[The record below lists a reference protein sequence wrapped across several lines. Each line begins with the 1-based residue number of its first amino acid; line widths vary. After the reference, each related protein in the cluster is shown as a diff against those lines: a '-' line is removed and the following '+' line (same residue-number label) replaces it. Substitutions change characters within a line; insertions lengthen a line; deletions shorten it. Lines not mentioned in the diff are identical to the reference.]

1 MAKKV
6 NGVVHNMYNNATD
19 SGGYAIPPLA
29 TNLALGQLVVNT
41 SESDPCVL
49 FKTSAG
55 KIVKIVSEEVITKA
69 LTDILGNSAADL
81 DTLRELIAQFE
92 GSAND
97 ILPMLVA
104 LTDRVTAAETALGNK
119 ANSSTVNAHIN
130 NRENPHGVT
139 KAQVGLSN
147 LRNVEQLGI
156 TETAADSNKLGGV
169 AASQFVFT
177 RRSNGGD
184 VEGFIKLFSFKKTS
198 GGVNWVSDF
207 IVTIDTNVSSVNS
220 RSVLLSVDS
229 RDSVIN
235 ITPTLLK
242 DCVSRSSQFSYSI
255 DGDEVSVYVNHY
267 AYQYTMLAQLTKS
280 SDCVI
285 HCTYTK
291 TNGVNPIIV
300 NNIVGYNSSNSNKSD
315 VDWTANNL
323 YVHGG
328 KAWAA
333 MVTTSGNTNQA
344 LFGYTSGALGN
355 IGAFVRVGEN
365 VLKFRPQNSTEY
377 DIWNAGNSNLL
388 SVDWTAK
395 DIYLKGSVYKVSD
408 SDSWMYHVKRSD
420 NTAVRGISSDGF
432 NLQFVTNNAN
442 RLTILSGGNA
452 GFGTNNP
459 TDRVHAVGNVR
470 ATEKGIFGGNVESN
484 GSGIFAGDI
493 IAKKSGAVVF
503 AANDQSGG
511 SATRLNDLQDVKLPA
526 NLSAKMIMAYD
537 PAQINSDGTTGGYT
551 FMPAVG
557 VGTGKVVADDI
568 ESLPDITLE
577 GSPYAAVSDKRL
589 KENIRPLTGATN
601 ILLNFAAKEYEWSEE
616 GKKLG
621 LTDPRAYGLIAQEAA
636 ELKDIV
642 DIVRPLG
649 ISDYLGIDYI
659 KIVPIL
665 IAGFQEQHK
674 EIVDLNRLLQSIKTR
689 ANKAFGTE
697 AANAKK
703 IETLESEVRELKR
716 LMNN

>member
-97 ILPMLVA
+97 ILPLLVA

-119 ANSSTVNAHIN
+119 ANSSVVNAHISN
-130 NRENPHGVT
+130 TSNPHGVT
-139 KAQVGLSN
+139 AAQVGLSN
-147 LRNVEQLGI
+147 VRNVEQLGK
-156 TETAADSNKLGGV
+156 TETAADSSKLGGSD
-169 AASQFVFT
+169 ASAYVGFKGITLDANDMPYNSTGFT
-177 RRSNGGD
+177 YALNAPNSGS
-184 VEGFIKLFSFKKTS
+184 ITS
-198 GGVNWVSDF
+198 LGHDGYQM
-207 IVTIDTNVSSVNS
+207 
-220 RSVLLSVDS
+220 
-229 RDSVIN
+229 
-235 ITPTLLK
+235 
-242 DCVSRSSQFSYSI
+242 QFSS
-255 DGDEVSVYVNHY
+255 HY
-267 AYQYTMLAQLTKS
+267 AVSGLSFRTHNGDKRKWNPWVEIYT
-280 SDCVI
+280 
-285 HCTYTK
+285 
-291 TNGVNPIIV
+291 N
-300 NNIVGYNSSNSNKSD
+300 SNSNKSD
-315 VDWTANNL
+315 INWTCRELTANHHIQAIYQGYISRFNQNL
-323 YVHGG
+323 
-328 KAWAA
+328 
-333 MVTTSGNTNQA
+333 
-344 LFGYTSGALGN
+344 GYTWITNVKLTGTTETNEGQIKLGKDVFDYN
-355 IGAFVRVGEN
+355 GNAV
-365 VLKFRPQNSTEY
+365 Y
-377 DIWNAGNSNLL
+377 HAGNSNK
-388 SVDWTAK
+388 SDVNWVCNN
-395 DIYLKGSVYKVSD
+395 LKV
-408 SDSWMYHVKRSD
+408 
-420 NTAVRGISSDGF
+420 N
-432 NLQFVTNNAN
+432 
-442 RLTILSGGNA
+442 GNA

-493 IAKKSGAVVF
+493 LAKKSGAVVF

-526 NLSAKMIMAYD
+526 NLTAKMIMAYD

-589 KENIRPLTGATN
+589 KENIRPLIGATN
-601 ILLNFAAKEYEWSEE
+601 ILLNFAAKEYEWSDE
-616 GKKLG
+616 GRKLG

-649 ISDYLGIDYI
+649 ISDYLGVDYI

-697 AANAKK
+697 GANAKK
-703 IETLESEVRELKR
+703 IETLESEVAELKR
-716 LMNN
+716 LMSN

>member
-104 LTDRVTAAETALGNK
+104 LTDRVSAAETTLGNK
-119 ANSSTVNAHIN
+119 ANSSVVNAHIG
-130 NRENPHGVT
+130 NRDNPHGVT
-139 KAQVGLSN
+139 AAQVGALA
-147 LRNVEQLGI
+147 VGD
-156 TETAADSNKLGGV
+156 TAADSSKLGGATPDNVRNFCVTNAKTMAV
-169 AASQFVFT
+169 AGGFDADSLLAIGGCMSNYAGLTYWGNAPSKMGYGTIYQVPTTYTENNGTKALTTQFAF
-177 RRSNGGD
+177 D
-184 VEGFIKLFSFKKTS
+184 V
-198 GGVNWVSDF
+198 NH
-207 IVTIDTNVSSVNS
+207 NS
-220 RSVLLSVDS
+220 E
-229 RDSVIN
+229 
-235 ITPTLLK
+235 TPTKSFWFRTSNNLGIKNDWKEIYHEGNVNNKATPWYCKSLIAG
-242 DCVSRSSQFSYSI
+242 DIAADTFSSIEHVRNGYRALFCSAGNALRLYNIGAS
-255 DGDEVSVYVNHY
+255 GDEGTLLLNKSGI
-267 AYQYTMLAQLTKS
+267 QYS
-280 SDCVI
+280 SDNVTFYNI
-285 HCTYTK
+285 FHSG
-291 TNGVNPIIV
+291 NVNKP
-300 NNIVGYNSSNSNKSD
+300 D
-315 VDWTANNL
+315 VDWRANNL
-323 YVHGG
+323 YLTG
-328 KAWAA
+328 
-333 MVTTSGNTNQA
+333 SIYNTVDNNQW
-344 LFGYTSGALGN
+344 L
-355 IGAFVRVGEN
+355 
-365 VLKFRPQNSTEY
+365 
-377 DIWNAGNSNLL
+377 
-388 SVDWTAK
+388 
-395 DIYLKGSVYKVSD
+395 
-408 SDSWMYHVKRSD
+408 YHVKRSD
-420 NTAVRGISSDGF
+420 NTQVRGIASDGWD
-432 NLQFVTNNAN
+432 LQLITNNIAQ
-442 RLTILSGGNA
+442 LIIKSGGNA

-459 TDRVHAVGNVR
+459 TDRIHAVGNIR
-470 ATEKGIFGGNVESN
+470 ATKKGIFGGNVESN
-484 GSGIFAGDI
+484 GSGIFTGDI
-493 IAKKSGAVVF
+493 IAKKLGAVVF
-503 AANDQSGG
+503 AANDQAAG
-511 SATRLNDLQDVKLPA
+511 SATRLNDLQDVKLPT

-537 PAQINSDGTTGGYT
+537 PAQINSDGTKGGYT

-589 KENIRPLTGATN
+589 KDNIRPLVGATN

-649 ISDYLGIDYI
+649 ISDYLGVDYI

-665 IAGFQEQHK
+665 IAGFQEQNK
-674 EIVDLNRLLQSIKTR
+674 EIGAVNRKIEAVRTR
-689 ANKAFGTE
+689 ANKAYGLE
-697 AANAKK
+697 DANAKK
-703 IETLESEVRELKR
+703 IETLEAEVRELKK
-716 LMNN
+716 LMMN

>member
-104 LTDRVTAAETALGNK
+104 LTDRVSAAETALGNK
-119 ANSSTVNAHIN
+119 ANSSVVNAHISN
-130 NRENPHGVT
+130 TSNPHGVT

-156 TETAADSNKLGGV
+156 TETAVAANRIGPTQEFNDANAIGSNSGFAGFHATNVTTESSNYPETSGV
-169 AASQFVFT
+169 ALTYV
-177 RRSNGGD
+177 RSPQTVTSSNR
-184 VEGFIKLFSFKKTS
+184 KLQLFSQCGNNELFCRFGYGTGSAMGHSNWFKI
-198 GGVNWVSDF
+198 WH
-207 IVTIDTNVSSVNS
+207 
-220 RSVLLSVDS
+220 
-229 RDSVIN
+229 
-235 ITPTLLK
+235 
-242 DCVSRSSQFSYSI
+242 
-255 DGDEVSVYVNHY
+255 DG
-267 AYQYTMLAQLTKS
+267 
-280 SDCVI
+280 
-285 HCTYTK
+285 
-291 TNGVNPIIV
+291 
-300 NNIVGYNSSNSNKSD
+300 NSNKSD
-315 VDWTANNL
+315 VPWACRELVSSESIRNKAILLRGNSSYVEIAPKFTDTTDTTFEWHNSLRYYPKANSWSIGNSTNILFHGGNSNKPDVDWRANNL
-323 YVHGG
+323 YLTG
-328 KAWAA
+328 
-333 MVTTSGNTNQA
+333 SIYNTVDNNQW
-344 LFGYTSGALGN
+344 L
-355 IGAFVRVGEN
+355 
-365 VLKFRPQNSTEY
+365 
-377 DIWNAGNSNLL
+377 
-388 SVDWTAK
+388 
-395 DIYLKGSVYKVSD
+395 
-408 SDSWMYHVKRSD
+408 YHVKRSD
-420 NTAVRGISSDGF
+420 NTQVRGIASDGWD
-432 NLQFVTNNAN
+432 LQLITNNIAQ
-442 RLTILSGGNA
+442 LIIKSGGNA

-459 TDRVHAVGNVR
+459 TDRIHAVGNVR
-470 ATEKGIFGGNVESN
+470 ATEKVIAGGNVESN

-493 IAKKSGAVVF
+493 LAKKSGAVVF
-503 AANDQSGG
+503 SANDQAVAG
-511 SATRLNDLQDVKLPA
+511 ATRLNDLQDVKLPA

-537 PAQINSDGTTGGYT
+537 PAQINADGTTGGYT

-568 ESLPDITLE
+568 ESLPDLNLI
-577 GSPYAAVSDKRL
+577 GSTYVAASDKRL
-589 KENIRPLTGATN
+589 KDNIRPLVGATN
-601 ILLNFAAKEYEWSEE
+601 ILLNFAAKEYEWNEE
-616 GKKLG
+616 GRKLG

-642 DIVRPLG
+642 DIVRPMG
-649 ISDYLGIDYI
+649 TSDYLGVDYV

-665 IAGFQEQHK
+665 IAGFQEQQK
-674 EIVDLNRLLQSIKTR
+674 EIGTVNRKIEAIRLR
-689 ANKAFGTE
+689 ANKAYGLE
-697 AANAKK
+697 DANAKK

-716 LMNN
+716 LMSN